1 MNDSLA
7 KADTLIEVIKSRK
20 TTDILNYGERDECR
34 EIVSQ
39 IASLVAQSKNN
50 EVEILFK
57 NLKFL
62 MKISDEITPNEYQSH
77 ISKLLEVAKD
87 LKLGLKNILKKLEGE
102 GELSTPDFNG
112 TSQEELD
119 KITAQGKE
127 KTTNPNPFSSSN
139 QPFGTF

>member
-7 KADTLIEVIKSRK
+7 KDDTLIEVIKSRK
-20 TTDILNYGERDECR
+20 TTDILNYEERDECR

-39 IASLVAQSKNN
+39 IAILVAQSENN

-77 ISKLLEVAKD
+77 ISKLLESAKD
-87 LKLGLKNILKKLEGE
+87 LKSEIENILKKLEE
-102 GELSTPDFNG
+102 EKEPDFNG

-119 KITAQGKE
+119 KIIAQRKEETA
-127 KTTNPNPFSSSN
+127 NSNPFKSEKS
-139 QPFGTF
+139 FGTF